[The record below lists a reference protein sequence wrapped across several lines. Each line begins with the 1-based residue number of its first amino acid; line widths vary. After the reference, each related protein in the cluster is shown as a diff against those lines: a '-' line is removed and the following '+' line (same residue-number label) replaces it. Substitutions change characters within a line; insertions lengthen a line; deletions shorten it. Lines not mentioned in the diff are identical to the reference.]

1 MLTPMSKIEIIG
13 SIKHFQ
19 ETLDKLQSWGKL
31 HLQKQPIEEESPEKA
46 FLKPIIFDEKQAKD
60 KELREALKKTL
71 EEIVNHIPKKTL
83 SAIKGKEIIKWI
95 KGEVAAMSAE

>member
-13 SIKHFQ
+13 SRKHFQ

-31 HLQKQPIEEESPEKA
+31 HLQKQPLEESATGGPEKA
-46 FLKPIIFDEKQAKD
+46 FLKPITFDEKQAKD
-60 KELREALKKTL
+60 KELREALKRTL

-95 KGEVAAMSAE
+95 KGEV